1 MPHVLRSVSVGL
13 LSMYTE
19 CLAIWIWMYGFHNSF
34 VYKTLVWFAS
44 HLLLAVLANVMFY
57 MIRFYRFVVSLQKE
71 KRE

>member
-34 VYKTLVWFAS
+34 VYKTLVWFVS
-44 HLLLAVLANVMFY
+44 HLLLAVLVNIMFY

-71 KRE
+71 KKE